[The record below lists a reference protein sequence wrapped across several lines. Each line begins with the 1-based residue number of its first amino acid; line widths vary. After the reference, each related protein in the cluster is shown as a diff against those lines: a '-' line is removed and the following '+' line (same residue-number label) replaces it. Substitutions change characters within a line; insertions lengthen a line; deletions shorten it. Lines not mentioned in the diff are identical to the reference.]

1 MGSGADQRPT
11 EPAQRRLAAQ
21 PFRATMPA
29 MGVFITFLLGIGNFA
44 MHRAVL
50 ESGHP
55 MLREVRWHASSR
67 LGRMS
72 MALEFVLL
80 LAAMLL
86 VDAGRT
92 GWGMTYAV
100 YSGLNAIVA
109 WTIVTRRF

>member
-1 MGSGADQRPT
+1 
-11 EPAQRRLAAQ
+11 
-21 PFRATMPA
+21 

-55 MLREVRWHASSR
+55 LLRQVGWHTASR

-92 GWGMTYAV
+92 GWGMGYAF
-100 YSGLNAIVA
+100 YSALNAIVA
-109 WTIVTRRF
+109 WTILNRRL